1 MIYRS
6 YDDITY
12 AFKAAIT
19 VGRRLPGPLAQP
31 PSSNQPAT
39 SVTSGPYLFMD
50 AIVVDKSNV
59 KDFLK

>member
-1 MIYRS
+1 MIP
-6 YDDITY
+6 
-12 AFKAAIT
+12 FEKM
-19 VGRRLPGPLAQP
+19 GAQAVDAVDKLVVKKL
-31 PSSNQPAT
+31 PAT